1 MKETNL
7 KRYGVEWT
15 TIVPEV
21 MKKIIGTNLKKYGV
35 RSTTCIPEIKKKQE
49 LTCLKHYGV
58 INPSFSKEIIEK
70 IYNIR
75 KNNGTWSGSK
85 EEDIIYNILLSKY
98 KNIKRQYKSEKYPF
112 ACDFY
117 IPEIDTYIE
126 YQGSWTHGKE
136 PYLGTSKQL
145 EKVKLW
151 ESKNTKFYTSAIKT
165 WTITD
170 VLKRKIAND
179 NKLKYLEFFSIKDF
193 NNWFIQL

>member
-1 MKETNL
+1 MTTEINKNMVRERALKLPVVTEEMYKKCNYET
-7 KRYGVEWT
+7 REIVE
-15 TIVPEV
+15 EFFAA
-21 MKKIIGTNLKKYGV
+21 K
-35 RSTTCIPEIKKKQE
+35 SQ
-49 LTCLKHYGV
+49 
-58 INPSFSKEIIEK
+58 
-70 IYNIR
+70 
-75 KNNGTWSGSK
+75 
-85 EEDIIYNILLSKY
+85 LSKDT
-98 KNIKRQYKSEKYPF
+98 KTQYKSEKYPF

-151 ESKNTKFYTSAIKT
+151 ESKNTRFYTSAIKT

-170 VLKRKIAND
+170 VLKRKIAKD